1 MQKKKDKSSSSGQSE
16 KTFLAEVLVE
26 LANMRDDGITRFR
39 KKWGYLYRNYRLY
52 SNENLLKRRDELRLI
67 WDHGIR
73 FELAHLPRNLD
84 SPSGTPLVWED
95 GTEFPRVSEHAGLVD
110 DGWIE
115 HLAEAPQEFQVG
127 LEEYICEHWLHL
139 EKGRGWIVRWR
150 PDQKGVMARRSTL
163 PAVLIFG
170 CLTYANHLIF
180 CRNQECPAPYF
191 LAKRR
196 DQKYCSDI
204 CATPAKR
211 ASKLRWWHENPG
223 KKPRGKKS
231 RK

>member
-1 MQKKKDKSSSSGQSE
+1 MQKKKEKSSSSGQSE

-67 WDHGIR
+67 WEHGIR
-73 FELAHLPRNLD
+73 FELANLPINLD
-84 SPSGTPLVWED
+84 SPSGTPLMWED
-95 GTEFPRVSEHAGLVD
+95 ETKFPQVSQHAGLLHD
-110 DGWIE
+110 DFIE

-139 EKGRGWIVRWR
+139 EKGRGWVIRWR
-150 PDQKGVMARRSTL
+150 ADQKGVMPRRSTL

-170 CLTYANHLIF
+170 CLTYADRLTF
-180 CRNQECPAPYF
+180 CRNQECPASYF

-211 ASKLRWWHENPG
+211 AAKRDWWSKH
-223 KKPRGKKS
+223 RGKTSQAGKS
-231 RK
+231 SK